1 MVTEAQLESVFL
13 CVLCVWIEAYC
24 AVILSTNDVS
34 LSNNRK
40 DALMR
45 LRITA
50 IKFLLGAIQWSISCC
65 CFFAKCNAFYALLYF
80 CAIRPTR

>member
-1 MVTEAQLESVFL
+1 MVTEARLESVFL

-34 LSNNRK
+34 LSNNRE

-65 CFFAKCNAFYALLYF
+65 LFAKCNAFYALLCF